1 MKTLIFAIVFT
12 IVYLLVLS
20 STSISSN
27 NPELYLR
34 NESINRNI
42 SVTIFPISML
52 MNGNFKYDLLAWNRE
67 SGFPY
72 NYINSKV
79 SGILNHGQSIILNH
93 DYSGATDANSGA
105 VGFGVYKFEFNGLDG
120 FAFFD
125 TCTVEWDSGWAG
137 APSPFG
143 ADLELIFVDNNNNP
157 RIEFKWAGGDQTR
170 IDDTLINRKI
180 RAWSQPGNGVREKSF
195 GDFTL
200 EVQDTTAQYP
210 PLRDYNFYNM
220 IPQSA
225 QYDCAR
231 LLYLPN
237 GTQFSRVENNDF
249 SDSRFG
255 NLTQNLRILKD
266 VTTRPDTWNFG
277 YPIYINLLQR
287 TILDIANG
295 KSITMLTNSPPCQS
309 CFTEIVV
316 NDSSILKLGIGSSI
330 DIYPPNKLTILYGGH
345 LELASQSIVRIYPG
359 GKFCNFGGSVLGK
372 GYIYYIKGIHNTC
385 EFDNFTASD
394 SAHIVLDSAT
404 LSLPDDFTLH
414 LKGSETALVLSP
426 GSKLLFGENS
436 GIVCDSGARIIA
448 NDAMFASVDSTKK
461 WNGISLNDLASD
473 TIRNCTIKNAMYGI
487 MISDRYDPEESPE
500 LYSAEISG
508 CSFVN
513 QTSYMLNN
521 AVYLQNSAHVL
532 LKNNAITSN
541 NLSIGFTH
549 GIYAEY
555 CPGEMLNIIYN
566 SISNCNNGMTFIQS
580 SPYIAF
586 NTLNG
591 NSYGESGMF
600 LDNSNGTIKY
610 NVISDFYNSYYS
622 FYSSPDLLKNTFDNS
637 CEDNIY
643 LSSSSVP
650 VMHPLVSSGST
661 YWFAGDNL
669 ITGSPSDAGILFD
682 EDAYPD
688 LNYGYN
694 RFTLSGSS
702 YYLSG
707 INPSETSRDFY
718 AVQNYWY
725 DTPPDSSMFSVV
737 NADSIVYMPYD
748 NNSSLA
754 RATNSRIIDSIG
766 FGLYDTVHYYD
777 ADNPSYS
784 QEQMLAAYQ
793 KELAGDYE
801 GAIVIYKEIV
811 ADTAAQTSV
820 PACIARIFNCNERM
834 QTSLSQY
841 AALET
846 YCTSIAGDTSFT
858 EIARNISQD
867 IAIQCKVKQGRT
879 EEAISDYDDIY
890 TASSNIPKGI
900 HALINREILSV
911 GAGDNSA
918 SGNSLE
924 MIEAK
929 QFKVNTIL
937 MGLKSSESK
946 TKYRISAGPDVFELH
961 QNYPNPFNPRT
972 IINYELRIRNFVV
985 LKVYDIAG
993 RQVATLV
1000 NEIMPAGKHAVEF
1013 NAGDLSSGVYFYTLR
1028 AGEFEKTLRMVVV
1041 R

>member
-1 MKTLIFAIVFT
+1 MAQFSSLFALNT
-12 IVYLLVLS
+12 
-20 STSISSN
+20 
-27 NPELYLR
+27 PELYIR
-34 NESINRNI
+34 NESVNRNI
-42 SVTIFPISML
+42 FVTIYPISFL
-52 MNGNFKYDLLAWNRE
+52 FNGFNNYDLLARYRE
-67 SGFPY
+67 DTVY
-72 NYINSKV
+72 NFINSRV
-79 SGILNHGQSIILNH
+79 NDRLDHGQSIILNH
-93 DYSGATDANSGA
+93 DRSGATSSNFGA
-105 VGFGVYKFEFNGLDG
+105 VGYGVYKFEFNGLDG
-120 FAFFD
+120 FTFFD

-137 APSPFG
+137 APPPFG

-157 RIEFKWAGGDQTR
+157 RIEFRWAGGDQTR

-180 RAWSQPGNGVREKSF
+180 RAWIQPGNGVREKSF

-200 EVQDTTAQYP
+200 EVQDTSALYP
-210 PLRDYNFYNM
+210 PLRDYNFYNI
-220 IPQSA
+220 IPQCA

-237 GTQFSRVENNDF
+237 GTQFSRVENNNIG
-249 SDSRFG
+249 DSRFG
-255 NLTQNLRILKD
+255 NLTQNLHILKD
-266 VTTRPDTWNFG
+266 VTARADIWNFA
-277 YPIYINLLQR
+277 YPIYINLLER

-295 KSITMLTNSPPCQS
+295 KSITMLTNSPPCQV
-309 CFTEIVV
+309 CFTEIIV

-330 DIYPPNKLTILYGGH
+330 NIYPPNKLTILYGGH

-372 GYIYYIKGIHNTC
+372 GYIFYVKGIHNTC

-414 LKGSETALVLSP
+414 LKGSETALVLNP

-436 GIVCDSGARIIA
+436 GIVCDSGARIVA
-448 NDAMFASVDSTKK
+448 NYATFASVDSTKK

-473 TIRNCTIKNAMYGI
+473 TIKNCIIKNAMYGV
-487 MISDRYDPEESPE
+487 MISDMYDSEESPE
-500 LYSAEISG
+500 QYSAEISG

-513 QTSYMLNN
+513 QTSQVLNN

-555 CPGEMLNIIYN
+555 CPGEMLNIFNN
-566 SISNCNNGMTFIQS
+566 SLSNCNNGMTIIQS

-637 CEDNIY
+637 CDDNIY

-650 VMHPLVSSGST
+650 VMHPLISGGST
-661 YWFAGDNL
+661 YWFAGDNH
-669 ITGSPSDAGILFD
+669 ITGSPYDAGILFD
-682 EDAYPD
+682 GDAYPD

-694 RFTLSGSS
+694 RFTLSGSNF
-702 YYLSG
+702 YLSG

-725 DTPPDSSMFSVV
+725 DTPPDSSKFNVTNAESVIY
-737 NADSIVYMPYD
+737 SPYD
-748 NNSSLA
+748 NNSQSA
-754 RATNSRIIDSIG
+754 RQTNTFDTTDIG
-766 FGLYDTVHYYD
+766 FGLKDTIHILES
-777 ADNPSYS
+777 DNPNSA
-784 QEQMLAAYQ
+784 QELFLLAYQ
-793 KELAGDYE
+793 SEFNGEYE
-801 GAIVIYKEIV
+801 EAIGYYKEIV
-811 ADTAAQTSV
+811 SEYKDSSNASS
-820 PACIARIFNCNERM
+820 CLARIFNCYEKK
-834 QTSLSQY
+834 QATVTEYTL
-841 AALET
+841 LES
-846 YCTSIAGDTSFT
+846 YYSAISDDTTQSV
-858 EIARNISQD
+858 IMRNISED
-867 IAIQCKVKQGRT
+867 LAIQSNIKQGNI
-879 EEAISDYDDIY
+879 EEAISDYDEIY
-890 TASSNIPKGI
+890 ASNTNTPKGF
-900 HALINREILSV
+900 HALINKEILSA
-911 GAGDNSA
+911 GSGDNMS
-918 SGNSLE
+918 SGNSVE
-924 MIEAK
+924 EIEFK
-929 QFKVNTIL
+929 QIKINAL
-937 MGLKSSESK
+937 LKGLDGRDANAMMSTNSI
-946 TKYRISAGPDVFELH
+946 TLDFNLL

-972 IINYELRIRNFVV
+972 IINYELRIKNFIV

-993 RQVATLV
+993 REVATLV

-1013 NAGDLSSGVYFYTLR
+1013 NAIGLSSGVYFYSLNVEGKQM
-1028 AGEFEKTLRMVVV
+1028 AVKRMALVK
-1041 R
+1041 